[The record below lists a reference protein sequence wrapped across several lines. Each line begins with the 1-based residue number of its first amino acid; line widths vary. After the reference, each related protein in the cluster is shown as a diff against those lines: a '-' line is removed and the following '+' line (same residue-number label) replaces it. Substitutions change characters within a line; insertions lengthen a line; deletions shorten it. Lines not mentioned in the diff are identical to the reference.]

1 MTSSKTYPYIK
12 HCHSS
17 KNSIEIAALE
27 SKHNRTRKRT
37 QIGARH
43 RDEALVPIENSDH
56 FGGPLGVIH
65 RLFGDYD
72 CGDLCSA
79 TLDHREDSR

>member
-17 KNSIEIAALE
+17 KNSIEIAAPE
-27 SKHNRTRKRT
+27 SIHNRTRKRT
-37 QIGARH
+37 QI
-43 RDEALVPIENSDH
+43 RDEALVSIENSDH